1 MFTRASN
8 VYCAQKLA
16 TEEESKLDQV
26 KQVKISLTSTP
37 RSLARIADF
46 SVRETPEGDLK
57 ATLASGVLCWVP
69 LLL

>member
-1 MFTRASN
+1 MFIRASH

-16 TEEESKLDQV
+16 AEEESKLD
-26 KQVKISLTSTP
+26 QVKISLTSTP